1 VLPEKEGQQSCVFI
15 TFVKLEE
22 VEKNEEGQV
31 VGLTLNRG
39 KVVVVQ

>member
-1 VLPEKEGQQSCVFI
+1 VFV

-31 VGLTLNRG
+31 VGLTLNGG

>member
-1 VLPEKEGQQSCVFI
+1 V

-22 VEKNEEGQV
+22 VEKNEKGQV
-31 VGLTLNRG
+31 VELTLKEC